1 MISGNAA
8 RRAIFSRS
16 LRDDVVPNAQ
26 QLPQSVVEKNRGGIV
41 SGGSSG
47 PGVGLGRTRRRVERE
62 ETWGRT
68 DGDVLVARL
77 GEVVDPVDVAPE
89 ETLGE
94 IPTRVHALVRA
105 WAGHALAPLK
115 RRALGA
121 TGAGVEFS
129 RRFPSGREARE
140 RGGVEAKDRRRRGAH
155 RIDAARAQ
163 ECERER
169 REGEARHRRVVRDDA
184 RPRRR

>member
-16 LRDDVVPNAQ
+16 LRDEVVPNAQ

-47 PGVGLGRTRRRVERE
+47 PGVGLGRKRRDVWVRE
-62 ETWGRT
+62 ETRGRT

-105 WAGHALAPLK
+105 WARHALAPLE

-121 TGAGVEFS
+121 TGAGV
-129 RRFPSGREARE
+129 
-140 RGGVEAKDRRRRGAH
+140 
-155 RIDAARAQ
+155 
-163 ECERER
+163 
-169 REGEARHRRVVRDDA
+169 
-184 RPRRR
+184 